1 MTGIVY
7 HKLPDKSP
15 YLYFRMPT
23 GQRLLFPRA
32 EVHTVDQVGARI
44 FVTTIFGK
52 KFQVTS
58 KHPEI
63 VSGTYAEQAFYKSA

>member
-1 MTGIVY
+1 MPGVEY

-15 YLYFRMPT
+15 YLYFRSPT
-23 GQRLLFPRA
+23 GQRLLFSRA
-32 EVHTVDQVGARI
+32 EVHSVDLAGARI
-44 FVTTIFGK
+44 FVTTIYGCK
-52 KFQVTS
+52 YQVTS